1 MTLFRL
7 LGPLEVEHDDGP
19 IALGGERAR
28 ALLTA
33 LLLQP
38 NSLVPAYRLI
48 EVLWPNATLDNPEN
62 AFAPGRGPVAQ
73 PARPAWPVPGDPTPR
88 LPHRGGAKPD

>member
-7 LGPLEVEHDDGP
+7 LGPLEVEQDDGP

-48 EVLWPNATLDNPEN
+48 EVLWPNATPDNPEN
-62 AFAPGRGPVAQ
+62 ALHQVVARLRSRLGPLGRCLVTRP
-73 PARPAWPVPGDPTPR
+73 PATSSRRSQA
-88 LPHRGGAKPD
+88 